1 MTNRA
6 HGWIVLAVLITAVL
20 GGAYMI
26 VERNSPALNSSTAVT
41 SSGAFH

>member
-6 HGWIVLAVLITAVL
+6 HGWIVLVVLIAAVL
-20 GGAYMI
+20 GSAYTI

-41 SSGAFH
+41 SSGTFH